1 MLDSKQRK
9 ILSGMGQKL
18 EPVFQVGKN
27 GLSGLITKEI
37 SDVLEAREL
46 IKIAVLKNCD
56 NTARQVLEALCEEL
70 GADPVSC
77 VGSKAVLY
85 RRSNRKDIKHLEF

>member
-56 NTARQVLEALCEEL
+56 YTAKQILDALCEEL

-77 VGSKAVLY
+77 VGSKVVLY
-85 RRSNRKDIKHLEF
+85 RRSSRKDIKHLEF